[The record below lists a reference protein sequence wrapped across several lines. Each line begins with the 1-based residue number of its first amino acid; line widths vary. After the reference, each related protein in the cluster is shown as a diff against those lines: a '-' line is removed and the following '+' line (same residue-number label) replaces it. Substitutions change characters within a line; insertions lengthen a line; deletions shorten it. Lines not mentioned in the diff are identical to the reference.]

1 MMGAQSDEP
10 LTATRPEE
18 GPEQLLERCCADQA
32 ERWRVGHRVPAESY
46 LALHPPLARDDDLAF
61 ELVYNEFALRESLGD
76 VPDPEEFFWRFP
88 RFTDRFRRQLE
99 FHRAIDDPG
108 PDGQAARP
116 AARGSV
122 GSLVVPG
129 YEILEELGRGG
140 AGVVYKAR
148 QERLNRLVAL
158 KVIRDGVYD
167 DPGAAARFR
176 AEAEAA
182 ARFQHPNLV
191 QVYEVGEH
199 DGVAYLALEYAA
211 GGSLQAKL
219 AATPQDPRESARLVA
234 ALAGALHYAHQR
246 GIVHRDL
253 KPANVVLTEDGVP
266 KVTDFGLAKLL
277 EHDNGPTRTGDL
289 LGTPSY
295 MSPEQARSDP
305 AGVTPATDVYAL
317 GAILYELLVGRPP
330 FKGATPLAT
339 LEQVRTQDPLP
350 PGRLHKGTPRDLE
363 TVCLKCLEKD
373 PRRRYATAAELA
385 DDLDRFV
392 HGWTIRARPASPL
405 ERAWKWGL
413 RRPGSAAASLT
424 AAAALAV
431 LVAGAVYAGARL
443 RDSNARLARA
453 AKAAE
458 VSAAAARDQRNRA
471 LHALNLLVGVQDTLG
486 ESPANRPLRR
496 SLLDTAAAG
505 LDAIAR
511 GAEATAPDLSRA
523 VAHEKLGEIYYQIGR
538 ADEATRQLDQARR
551 LADDLAAVAPAD
563 PGVTD
568 CLARAHTVLG
578 ELAIDGRR
586 FDEALDHLVRSVG
599 LAESLAQA
607 GADGDEARRG
617 LAEAYFQLGRAYGF
631 KGELARAA
639 EWFRKTRDLAARWVE
654 GRPGEA
660 RYRDLLAS
668 SYRKLGDMSKL
679 SGDPAAARPDYR
691 QAIALGEAAL
701 KIDPGNLAY
710 KTHLALALEDLAG
723 VAARAR
729 EAAEAR
735 ALFERAESLF
745 AAVAL
750 ADPEDH
756 LVQVHLT
763 LAQADL
769 GALERGEGRY
779 DRAARLFREALG
791 RLTRLVRERQRAG
804 RPEIRAN
811 LLATLRQGV
820 ADCEAAPAALGDLG
834 ALAAGPA
841 REGARLLA
849 VRARLLT
856 ARSRERDVVAAAR
869 ALGGLRAG
877 SGEDH
882 YALARA
888 LAACLACLDDGR
900 WPGPPLP
907 DRLAA
912 RALCADRAVSELS
925 RASELGAASLPRI
938 EAEADLAPVRHDP
951 AYRALVERLRR
962 DHAPPPAGRP
972 R

>member
-1 MMGAQSDEP
+1 MEVRGGEP
-10 LTATRPEE
+10 LTTASHE
-18 GPEQLLERCCADQA
+18 GPEQLLDRCCADQA
-32 ERWRVGHRVPAESY
+32 ERWRAGHRVPAESY
-46 LALHPPLARDDDLAF
+46 LALHPPLARDDALAF

-76 VPDPEEFFWRFP
+76 APAAEEFFWRFP
-88 RFTDRFRRQLE
+88 RFADRLRRQLDL
-99 FHRAIDDPG
+99 HRAIDDPG
-108 PDGQAARP
+108 PDGEAARP
-116 AARGSV
+116 AVRGPV
-122 GSLVVPG
+122 GGLVVPG

-158 KVIRDGVYD
+158 KVIRDGVCD

-199 DGVAYLALEYAA
+199 EGVAYLALEYAA

-219 AATPQDPRESARLVA
+219 AATPQDPRESARLVG

-330 FKGATPLAT
+330 FKGPTPLAT
-339 LEQVRTQDPLP
+339 LEQVRGQDPLP
-350 PGRLHKGTPRDLE
+350 PGRLQKGTPRDLE
-363 TVCLKCLEKD
+363 TVCLKSLEKD
-373 PRRRYATAAELA
+373 PRRRYATAADLA
-385 DDLDRFV
+385 DDLRRFLN
-392 HGWTIRARPASPL
+392 GLTIRARPASPV
-405 ERAWKWGL
+405 ERAWKWGR
-413 RRPGSAAASLT
+413 RRPGAAAATVT
-424 AAAALAV
+424 AAAALVVV
-431 LVAGAVYAGARL
+431 LAGAVYAGARL

-453 AKAAE
+453 ARAAQ

-471 LHALNLLVGVQDTLG
+471 LNALNQLVFGVQDKLG

-505 LDAIAR
+505 LDEIAR

-523 VAHEKLGEIYYQIGR
+523 VAHQKLGEIYYQIGR
-538 ADEATRQLDQARR
+538 ADDATRQLDQARR
-551 LADDLAAVAPAD
+551 LADDLAAVSPAD
-563 PGVTD
+563 PSVMD
-568 CLARAHTVLG
+568 CLARAHAVLG
-578 ELAIDGRR
+578 ALAIDGGRY
-586 FDEALDHLVRSVG
+586 DEALGHFVRSVG
-599 LAESLAQA
+599 LAESLAKA
-607 GADGDEARRG
+607 GDGREEAQRG
-617 LAEAYFQLGRAYGF
+617 LVEAYFQLGRAYGF
-631 KGELARAA
+631 KGELARAG

-654 GRPGEA
+654 ERPGEA
-660 RYRDLLAS
+660 RYRDMLAS
-668 SYRKLGDMSKL
+668 SYRKLADMSKL
-679 SGDPAAARPDYR
+679 SGDLAAARADYLR
-691 QAIALGEAAL
+691 AIALGEAAL
-701 KIDPGNLAY
+701 GIEPENLAY
-710 KTHLALALEDLAG
+710 KAHLALALRDLAG
-723 VAARAR
+723 VASRGR

-750 ADPEDH
+750 ADPEDQF
-756 LVQVHLT
+756 VQVQLT
-763 LAQADL
+763 LARSDL

-779 DRAARLFREALG
+779 DRAAELFREALG
-791 RLTRLVRERQRAG
+791 RLTRLDRDGRLAG
-804 RPEIRAN
+804 RPEFRAQ
-811 LLATLRQGV
+811 LLRSLREGV
-820 ADCEAAPAALGDLG
+820 ADCEAAPVALGDLG
-834 ALAAGPA
+834 ALAARPA
-841 REGARLLA
+841 PEACRLLA
-849 VRARLLT
+849 ARARLLT
-856 ARSRERDVVAAAR
+856 ACAREPDVVAAAR
-869 ALGGLRAG
+869 VLGRLPAG

-882 YALARA
+882 YALARS
-888 LAACLACLDDGR
+888 LAACLGCLDDGR
-900 WPGPPLP
+900 WPDPPSP
-907 DRLAA
+907 ERLAA
-912 RALCADRAVSELS
+912 RALCADRAVSELG
-925 RASELGAASLPRI
+925 RASALGAADLPRV
-938 EAEADLAPVRHDP
+938 EAEADLAPVRKYP
-951 AYRALVERLRR
+951 AYRALVEGLRR
-962 DHAPPPAGRP
+962 GRARPERDGP